1 MKMTHAIDEYASF
14 WQWVLPS
21 VVAILLALYFGVC
34 TQDDAFI
41 SFRYA
46 ENWANGLGWVFNVDE
61 YVEGFSNP
69 LWTGLFGLVFWMGG
83 DPVQWSLLMG
93 YLSIAFL
100 VFATWHLLVT
110 LHASPQWIWVGA
122 ILIAVDP
129 SMISKL
135 YKVLNLYSILVYW
148 H

>member
-1 MKMTHAIDEYASF
+1 MKMTHANRPASF

-69 LWTGLFGLVFWMGG
+69 LWTGLFGLVF
-83 DPVQWSLLMG
+83 
-93 YLSIAFL
+93 
-100 VFATWHLLVT
+100 
-110 LHASPQWIWVGA
+110 
-122 ILIAVDP
+122 
-129 SMISKL
+129 
-135 YKVLNLYSILVYW
+135 
-148 H
+148 